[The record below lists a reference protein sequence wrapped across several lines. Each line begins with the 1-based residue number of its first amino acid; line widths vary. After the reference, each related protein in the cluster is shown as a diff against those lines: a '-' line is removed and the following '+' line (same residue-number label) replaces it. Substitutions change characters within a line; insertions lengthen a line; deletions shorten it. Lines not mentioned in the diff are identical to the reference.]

1 MVFPSP
7 HMGET
12 QVLTHFPVV
21 GSYSLK
27 DPLGFSEIYLTILI
41 NLNPSLDRPQIH
53 LCFSLEV

>member
-41 NLNPSLDRPQIH
+41 NLNPSLDRPQTH
-53 LCFSLEV
+53 